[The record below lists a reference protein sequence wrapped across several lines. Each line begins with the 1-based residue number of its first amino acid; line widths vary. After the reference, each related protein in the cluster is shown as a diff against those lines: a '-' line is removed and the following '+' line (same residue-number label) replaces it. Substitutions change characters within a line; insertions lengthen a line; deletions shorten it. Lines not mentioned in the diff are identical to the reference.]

1 MSIDQIAK
9 YGLADKTILE
19 IGCGKGE
26 FLVALCERAPGARGI
41 GLDPGY
47 RPERT
52 ASSASDRIQFIRDYY
67 GPGYAH
73 LKADYVCCRHTLE
86 HIPDVLN
93 FMRLVR
99 QSIGE
104 RPSVAVF
111 FELPDMER
119 VLVEGAFWDVYYEH
133 CSYFTEGS
141 LARLFRQAGFEVHR
155 LWKAYDDQ
163 YLMLEASAVT
173 APSSERLPKEDDI
186 ARTLTQVS
194 TFQRTVAKRLDRLTV
209 QIRAWRSEG
218 RTIAVWGS
226 IRPPIEGSDLPG
238 VHTCWTM
245 ADAANIVRLAEAGSH
260 VVLLGAGFIGSIIL
274 ESLVERRVNLTV
286 VELGDRMVPRMMNA
300 TAGSML
306 KRWCE
311 SKGVN
316 VRTSTSITRIERARD
331 AADNRDTLAVELS
344 DGHKL
349 PAHLVIIAAGVSA
362 NMGFLNGSGIKTD
375 AGILADSHL
384 RTNHSNIFA
393 AGDVAQGP
401 DFSTGGY
408 SVHAVQPTAADHGRI
423 AAINMTGGSASF
435 KGSLIMNVLDTVGLV
450 SCSFGNWQGVD
461 GGEQAERVDEAGF
474 RYANL
479 QFADDRLIGAITLGR
494 TDWVGVLRGLI
505 QTEVP
510 LGPWKE
516 MLMADPHRIAEAF
529 IARVGA

>member
-1 MSIDQIAK
+1 MFD
-9 YGLADKTILE
+9 
-19 IGCGKGE
+19 
-26 FLVALCERAPGARGI
+26 FLKKLFGWSTPAPPVKHPTPA
-41 GLDPGY
+41 
-47 RPERT
+47 
-52 ASSASDRIQFIRDYY
+52 ASSPPTPVASSPPTPVASAPRSDIHEPKPAPPPAAAPQTAPAAANGATRYVIVGAGPAGVIAAETIRKLD
-67 GPGYAH
+67 GDG
-73 LKADYVCCRHTLE
+73 
-86 HIPDVLN
+86 DVLVIHGDDGPPYSRMAIPY
-93 FMRLVR
+93 FLSGHIDEAGTHLRKAKGFYDDR
-99 QSIGE
+99 RI
-104 RPSVAVF
+104 
-111 FELPDMER
+111 R
-119 VLVEGAFWDVYYEH
+119 VQHGRVEGV
-133 CSYFTEGS
+133 
-141 LARLFRQAGFEVHR
+141 
-155 LWKAYDDQ
+155 
-163 YLMLEASAVT
+163 
-173 APSSERLPKEDDI
+173 APSDGRL
-186 ARTLTQVS
+186 TLAGNQVVP
-194 TFQRTVAKRLDRLTV
+194 FDRLL
-209 QIRAWRSEG
+209 
-218 RTIAVWGS
+218 IATGS
-226 IRPPIEGSDLPG
+226 SPIRPPIEGSDLPG

>member
-1 MSIDQIAK
+1 MPIAIKLWPSRGELELQVCRGCGFIQNGRYDPSHKNYSPDYEETQAFSPRFVQFLEELCDDQIAK

-194 TFQRTVAKRLDRLTV
+194 TFQRTVAKRLDKLTV

-226 IRPPIEGSDLPG
+226 GSKAVAFLSTLALKDEI
-238 VHTCWTM
+238 
-245 ADAANIVRLAEAGSH
+245 AAVVDINPHKHGKFLAGTGHEIVGP
-260 VVLLGAGFIGSIIL
+260 
-274 ESLVERRVNLTV
+274 ESLRETRPDAVFVMNPIYTDEIRAEIFR
-286 VELGDRMVPRMMNA
+286 LGLSP
-300 TAGSML
+300 
-306 KRWCE
+306 E
-311 SKGVN
+311 II
-316 VRTSTSITRIERARD
+316 SI
-331 AADNRDTLAVELS
+331 
-344 DGHKL
+344 
-349 PAHLVIIAAGVSA
+349 
-362 NMGFLNGSGIKTD
+362 
-375 AGILADSHL
+375 
-384 RTNHSNIFA
+384 
-393 AGDVAQGP
+393 
-401 DFSTGGY
+401 
-408 SVHAVQPTAADHGRI
+408 
-423 AAINMTGGSASF
+423 
-435 KGSLIMNVLDTVGLV
+435 
-450 SCSFGNWQGVD
+450 
-461 GGEQAERVDEAGF
+461 
-474 RYANL
+474 
-479 QFADDRLIGAITLGR
+479 
-494 TDWVGVLRGLI
+494 
-505 QTEVP
+505 
-510 LGPWKE
+510 
-516 MLMADPHRIAEAF
+516 
-529 IARVGA
+529 